1 MTSVRERTP
10 VADRP
15 CVDYLGQSAGFP
27 LNRLAVPRRVAFWL
41 VAYVFGITILGTST
55 PAPLYTLWQRQ
66 WHFNSG
72 VVTLVFA
79 VYAVAVLAVL
89 LVAGRASDQVGR
101 KPVLAAALGC
111 SAVSTVLFILA
122 ANVGWLFVGRFFS
135 GLSAGL
141 MIGAAT
147 AGLTELLRESEAR
160 RASLVAA
167 AANMGGAGLGPLM
180 AGLFAQYLPS
190 PTVLVFEVYLG
201 LLAIALLSLALV
213 PETVTRK
220 QRLTLRL
227 EGLGLPPQGRGEFVA
242 AGMAAFSA
250 FALTGL
256 FTSLAPGFVSRVM
269 HQANLALG
277 GAVTF
282 LLFAVACGTALG
294 LARFNSR
301 PVIMTGLGLFLVGL
315 ALVVAGLGT
324 ASIGLFLG
332 GTVVGGGAVGA
343 MNMASLSMA
352 NRLAP
357 AEDRGRVLSSYYV
370 FAYTGLIIPVVGVG
384 FAADAFGD
392 FRATLGCAIGLA
404 ALCAGSAVLITGRGP
419 RLAAAVRAGR
429 HPERRP
435 A

>member
-15 CVDYLGQSAGFP
+15 CVDYLGQSARLP
-27 LNRLAVPRRVAFWL
+27 LSRLSVPRQVAFWL
-41 VAYVFGITILGTST
+41 VAYVFGVTILGTAV

-66 WHFNSG
+66 WHFNSA
-72 VVTLVFA
+72 VVTLIFA

-89 LVAGRASDQVGR
+89 LLAGRASDQAGR
-101 KPVLAAALGC
+101 KPVMAAALGC
-111 SAVSTVLFILA
+111 SAVSTALFILA
-122 ANVGWLFVGRFFS
+122 TNVGWLFAGRFFS

-147 AGLTELLRESEAR
+147 AALTQLLQESDSR
-160 RASLVAA
+160 RASLVAST
-167 AANMGGAGLGPLM
+167 ANMGGAGLGPLM
-180 AGLFAQYLPS
+180 AGLFAQYLPD

-201 LLAIALLSLALV
+201 LLAIALLLLAFV
-213 PETVTRK
+213 PEPVTHK
-220 QRLTLRL
+220 QRPTLRFD
-227 EGLGLPPQGRGEFVA
+227 GLGIPPQGRAEFVA

-256 FTSLAPGFVSRVM
+256 FTSLAPAFVSRVM
-269 HQANLALG
+269 HQTNLALG
-277 GAVTF
+277 GAVAF
-282 LLFAVACGTALG
+282 LLFAVACVTALG

-301 PVIMTGLGLFLVGL
+301 PVIMAGLGLFLVAL
-315 ALVVAGLGT
+315 ALIVAGMG
-324 ASIGLFLG
+324 ASSVGLFLG
-332 GTVVGGGAVGA
+332 GAAVGGAAVGA
-343 MNMASLSMA
+343 VNMASLSMA

-357 AEDRGRVLSSYYV
+357 ADERGRVLSSYYV

-404 ALCAGSAVLITGRGP
+404 ALCAGSAVLITGRAP
-419 RLAAAVRAGR
+419 RRAAVRGGR
-429 HPERRP
+429 HAERRP
-435 A
+435 V

>member
-1 MTSVRERTP
+1 MTSVRERMP

-27 LNRLAVPRRVAFWL
+27 PNRPSVSRQAAFWL
-41 VAYVFGITILGTST
+41 VAYVLGVTNLGTAV

-66 WHFNSG
+66 WHFSSG

-89 LVAGRASDQVGR
+89 LLAGRSSDQAGR
-101 KPVLAAALGC
+101 KPVMAAALGC
-111 SAVSTVLFILA
+111 SAVSTALFILA
-122 ANVGWLFVGRFFS
+122 TNVGWLFAGRFFS

-147 AGLTELLRESEAR
+147 AGLTELLQESEAR
-160 RASLVAA
+160 RSSLVGAA
-167 AANMGGAGLGPLM
+167 AIMAGAGLGSLM
-180 AGLFAQYLPS
+180 AGLFAQYLPD

-201 LLAIALLSLALV
+201 LLAIALLSLAFL

-220 QRLTLRL
+220 QRLTLRF
-227 EGLGLPPQGRGEFVA
+227 EGLGIPARARGEFVA
-242 AGMAAFSA
+242 AGMAGFSA

-269 HQANLALG
+269 HQTNLALG
-277 GAVTF
+277 GAVAF
-282 LLFAVACGTALG
+282 LLFAVACVTALG

-301 PVIMTGLGLFLVGL
+301 PVITTGLGLFPVGL
-315 ALVVAGLGT
+315 ALVVAGIGT
-324 ASIGLFLG
+324 ASIGLFLA

-357 AEDRGRVLSSYYV
+357 AEERGRVLSTYYV

-392 FRATLGCAIGLA
+392 FRATLGCAIFLA
-404 ALCAGSAVLITGRGP
+404 ALCTGSAVLITGRGP

>member
-1 MTSVRERTP
+1 MTSVRERTQL
-10 VADRP
+10 ADRP
-15 CVDYLGQSAGFP
+15 CVDYLGQSAGLP
-27 LNRLAVPRRVAFWL
+27 LNRLSVPRQVAFWL
-41 VAYVFGITILGTST
+41 VTYVFGINALGTSI

-72 VVTLVFA
+72 VVTLIFA
-79 VYAVAVLAVL
+79 VYAVAVLTVL

-101 KPVLAAALGC
+101 KPVLAAALGF

-122 ANVGWLFVGRFFS
+122 TNVGWLFAGRFFS

-147 AGLTELLRESEAR
+147 AGLTELLRESGAR
-160 RASLVAA
+160 RASLAA
-167 AANMGGAGLGPLM
+167 TAANMGGAGLGPLM
-180 AGLFAQYLPS
+180 AGLFAQYLPN

-201 LLAIALLSLALV
+201 LVAIALLSLALV

-220 QRLTLRL
+220 QRLTLRF
-227 EGLGLPPQGRGEFVA
+227 EGLGIPSQGRGEFVA
-242 AGMAAFSA
+242 AGLAAFSA

-256 FTSLAPGFVSRVM
+256 FTSLAPGFVSRVL
-269 HQANLALG
+269 HQTNLALG
-277 GAVTF
+277 GAVAF
-282 LLFAVACGTALG
+282 LLFAVGCGTALG

-315 ALVVAGLGT
+315 ALAVAGIGT

-343 MNMASLSMA
+343 MNIASLSMA

-357 AEDRGRVLSSYYV
+357 AEERGRVLSSYYI

-404 ALCAGSAVLITGRGP
+404 ALCVGSAVLITGRGQ
-419 RLAAAVRAGR
+419 RLAAAVRGGR
-429 HPERRP
+429 QVERRP